1 MLKLII
7 DLVLTYISTVA
18 FGIILNI
25 PRRALNTSGWI
36 GLLSFLAYK
45 LYLMAGGGIVGGNFL
60 GALLIGILSM
70 QAARWLKMP
79 VINFNIPSLVPFV
92 PGGQAYQMVKN
103 FALGNSGVALQYLL
117 EVAEIAGAIAFGFL
131 LAELVNRLQARI
143 MVRFS
148 SKWRHERHRNPK
160 L

>member
-1 MLKLII
+1 MLTLII

-92 PGGQAYQMVKN
+92 PGGQAYQMVKKLC
-103 FALGNSGVALQYLL
+103 LG
-117 EVAEIAGAIAFGFL
+117 
-131 LAELVNRLQARI
+131 
-143 MVRFS
+143 
-148 SKWRHERHRNPK
+148 
-160 L
+160 

>member
-1 MLKLII
+1 M
-7 DLVLTYISTVA
+7 
-18 FGIILNI
+18 
-25 PRRALNTSGWI
+25 NTSGWI

-92 PGGQAYQMVKN
+92 PGGQAYQMVKKT
-103 FALGNSGVALQYLL
+103 LPWVILVLRCSTSWKLQ
-117 EVAEIAGAIAFGFL
+117 
-131 LAELVNRLQARI
+131 
-143 MVRFS
+143 
-148 SKWRHERHRNPK
+148 K
-160 L
+160 